1 MKALL
6 LGFLMCLASFSPLHG
21 QNTQLKSKVI
31 DAKGGQGIAFV
42 NIGVP
47 GKNFG
52 TVSDEQ
58 GHFSFSLTENHL
70 DDTLLFSCI
79 GYEPM
84 RVPVR
89 TLREL
94 DMPVVMQPKAV
105 NLKPIKVEAS
115 KLKEKYFGI
124 YTESAVVQAGF
135 NQNILGKECG
145 VLMSTKQ
152 TALLDQVQ
160 INFGKCTYDSVF
172 FRLNVY
178 QETDSGKF
186 ENILREPLLYSYSQ
200 VELEETLAIDVR
212 AYNIEVKGNFMI
224 SVEYMRDLGP
234 GTLYF
239 KSKLNKSSYIRATS
253 QAEWVKTPIG
263 ISIGAFALV
272 GK

>member
-1 MKALL
+1 MRALL
-6 LGFLMCLASFSPLHG
+6 LSLFIGLASFSNLSG
-21 QNTQLKSKVI
+21 QSTSLKSKVV

-42 NIGVP
+42 NIGIP
-47 GKNFG
+47 GKNLG
-52 TVSDEQ
+52 TVSDER
-58 GHFSFSLTENHL
+58 GHFSLPISDNML

-79 GYEPM
+79 GYEPLRM
-84 RVPVR
+84 PVR
-89 TLREL
+89 TLRDL
-94 DMPVVMQPKAV
+94 PMPVVMQLKAV
-105 NLKPIKVEAS
+105 DLKPIKVEAS

-186 ENILREPLLYSYSQ
+186 ENILREPLLFSFSQ
-200 VELEETLAIDVR
+200 VELDETLAIDVR
-212 AYNIEVKGNFMI
+212 PYNIEVKGNFMI

-263 ISIGAFALV
+263 ISIGVFALV